1 MEPSRFE
8 KRIRNAIA
16 ADPAG
21 MAVDH
26 DGEVFPW
33 SRLSDVVAAVETIL
47 DDHEVPH
54 GARVGL
60 AGRNLPAHFAA
71 VIGIFLANRC
81 TSMVYAFQS
90 ASSLAADIAENR
102 WPVVFADRRDW
113 SEEAIAAAGTA
124 GTAGYTLGEAGAA
137 GFERVTGDAG
147 PPTAAGRGETKELVL
162 ELLSS
167 GTTGK
172 PKRIPLDRTAVDEMI
187 ERTIFQF
194 ELSGPAG
201 GATQIVPWPVVSLGG
216 VNALLPAMALGQSIA
231 IQERFDAEGMLEL
244 IRKYRPPFLSLP
256 PSGLARMLQLDPP
269 KETFASVKLYF
280 SGTAPLDANVR
291 QRMMDEYGIP
301 VAEAY
306 GATEFAGIISSWVP
320 EDLAL
325 TREKAGSV
333 GRALP
338 GISIRIVSPETGE
351 ELPPG
356 ERGLVEALV
365 PRVGEDWVRTNDI
378 AWLDEDGFLFLEG
391 RADDAINR
399 GGFKIVPEEV
409 AEVLRLHPK
418 VGDAALVGLDD
429 IRSGQVPAAVVEPR
443 KPGDLPAEEELAQFL
458 RERLPSYK
466 LPARWAIV
474 PEIPRTPTMKPRR
487 EALKALFQGQPRNS
501 S

>member
-1 MEPSRFE
+1 MDRSRFE
-8 KRIRNAIA
+8 QRIRDAINASP
-16 ADPAG
+16 DG

-26 DGEVFPW
+26 DGETCSWEHFA
-33 SRLSDVVAAVETIL
+33 SVVSALGELLDASGVPDAARI
-47 DDHEVPH
+47 
-54 GARVGL
+54 GL

-71 VIGIFLANRC
+71 ATGIFLANRC

-90 ASSLAADIAENR
+90 PASLAADIAENR
-102 WPVVFADRRDW
+102 WPVLLAEQRDW
-113 SEEAIAAAGTA
+113 THEVIAAADASGTVGFAVA
-124 GTAGYTLGEAGAA
+124 GDGGPA
-137 GFERVTGDAG
+137 FERVTRHDRPGPQSLAG
-147 PPTAAGRGETKELVL
+147 EQAGLVL

-172 PKRIPLDRTAVDEMI
+172 PKRIPLDREAVDEMI

-194 ELSGPAG
+194 ELSGPASG
-201 GATQIVPWPVVSLGG
+201 VTQIIPWPVVSLGG

-231 IQERFDAEGMLEL
+231 IQERFDAHGMLEL
-244 IRKYRPPFLSLP
+244 IRKYAPPFLSLP

-269 KETFASVKLYF
+269 REVFESVKLYF
-280 SGTAPLDANVR
+280 SGTAPLDPNVR
-291 QRMMDEYGIP
+291 DRMMDEYGIS

-320 EDLAL
+320 EDLHL

-338 GISIRIVSPETGE
+338 GISIRIVSPESGE
-351 ELPPG
+351 ELPQG

-365 PRVGEDWVRTNDI
+365 PRIGDGWVRTNDV

-418 VGDAALVGLDD
+418 VGDAALVGIADA
-429 IRSGQVPAAVVEPR
+429 RSGHLPAAVVEPR
-443 KPGDLPAEEELAQFL
+443 DPCEMPDEDELLAFL

-474 PEIPRTPTMKPRR
+474 SEIPRTATLKPRR
-487 EALKALFQGQPRNS
+487 EGLKALFGE
-501 S
+501 